1 MTNLPVW
8 WGDGG
13 LMGGMI
19 LKLGG
24 GGGGVDTPLCTML
37 LNTMVKFSKNTY
49 ILAEHSINHLKSVDG
64 MIECCNVQQKYKC
77 FFKVKFTIMFSKANN
92 D

>member
-1 MTNLPVW
+1 MTKLPVW

-19 LKLGG
+19 LKL

>member
-1 MTNLPVW
+1 MVGG
-8 WGDGG
+8 WGINGG
-13 LMGGMI
+13 DDFEI
-19 LKLGG
+19 GG
-24 GGGGVDTPLCTML
+24 GGGGVTPLCTMF

>member
-1 MTNLPVW
+1 MVGG
-8 WGDGG
+8 WGINGG
-13 LMGGMI
+13 DDFEI
-19 LKLGG
+19 G

-64 MIECCNVQQKYKC
+64 MIECWNVQQKYKC
-77 FFKVKFTIMFSKANN
+77 FF
-92 D
+92 

>member
-19 LKLGG
+19 LKL
-24 GGGGVDTPLCTML
+24 GGGVDTPLCTML

>member
-24 GGGGVDTPLCTML
+24 GVDTPLCPML

>member
-1 MTNLPVW
+1 MTKLPVW

-19 LKLGG
+19 LKL
-24 GGGGVDTPLCTML
+24 GGGVDTPLCTML

>member
-19 LKLGG
+19 LKL

-77 FFKVKFTIMFSKANN
+77 FFKVKFTTMFSKANN

>member
-24 GGGGVDTPLCTML
+24 GGVVTPLCTML